1 MNLSELTIPFE
12 LPFDVPVGLHSP
24 IVHFAVA
31 IPVVIILLEF
41 INIFFK
47 RRALS
52 VFSLFLTLVVATV
65 MVGAYYSGVADGQE
79 AYDMLINAG
88 KEELKEH
95 KQLGIILVYA
105 SLALVVLKLFF
116 MLFRG
121 AVSRVLFLIITFVF
135 IGAIFKQGHDGG
147 ELVYEYGANS
157 IALQK
162 AIEANDDLKDEI
174 EELKSECE
182 ELRKSKATNVVEKSE
197 SNDEIDTQD
206 SSSNNSMEVESSVES
221 GDDSNAS

>member
-1 MNLSELTIPFE
+1 
-12 LPFDVPVGLHSP
+12 
-24 IVHFAVA
+24 VA

-157 IALQK
+157 IALHK

>member
-206 SSSNNSMEVESSVES
+206 SSSNNSMEVESSIES

>member
-1 MNLSELTIPFE
+1 M
-12 LPFDVPVGLHSP
+12 
-24 IVHFAVA
+24 A

-157 IALQK
+157 IALHK

>member
-1 MNLSELTIPFE
+1 
-12 LPFDVPVGLHSP
+12 
-24 IVHFAVA
+24 
-31 IPVVIILLEF
+31 
-41 INIFFK
+41 
-47 RRALS
+47 
-52 VFSLFLTLVVATV
+52 
-65 MVGAYYSGVADGQE
+65 
-79 AYDMLINAG
+79 
-88 KEELKEH
+88 
-95 KQLGIILVYA
+95 
-105 SLALVVLKLFF
+105 

-182 ELRKSKATNVVEKSE
+182 ELRKSKATNVVEKLE

>member
-182 ELRKSKATNVVEKSE
+182 ELRKSKATNVVEKLE